1 MCIHMYLE
9 KTQWKVIKKIL
20 NMQEM
25 KRKYNLPKILNAI

>member
-9 KTQWKVIKKIL
+9 KHSGKLSKKVL